1 MFSSFVFIFCFS
13 QVFCSTDD
21 HVDQFLQNKTF
32 EDVIGLSKKY
42 HRAKYL
48 ETQQKLSDASQP
60 SLVLAADGAI
70 LPCDANWHQYPDTG
84 CCYRISDEKSDW
96 YGGTNICKALNSDAQ
111 MASFHSQAE
120 SLFFANKYS
129 SIHAWTGLSQTEV
142 PNTWTYTDGT
152 PDWHWFP
159 ALTSAPSAADS
170 SCVEMMDGLLGL
182 LFALSLQKGQT
193 NPYSCTEVNQIICKY
208 CPKET
213 TSSTTTTTTTTTATT
228 TTKTTTK
235 TTTPTTTTKATTK
248 KTTTLPSASVTC
260 TSNCPAQSVNFNG
273 KCYKFQ
279 KCRGSVKFED
289 SCNECGGTMITI
301 SNKAEK
307 DFVSRV
313 FGENDGTVSQIW
325 IGNTESNGY
334 LDWEYGQPSK
344 PDNSLDYCISM
355 DLTAVD
361 HVDEFLQN
369 KTFNDILEMSQ
380 KFQRA
385 MYLET
390 QQKLSDASQPDLV
403 LAAEGAVLPCEAGW
417 HQYSGTGCC
426 YKKTDAIS
434 AWYGGTDLCKALHPE
449 AQMASFHSQGESE
462 FVCKKYSS
470 IHAWT
475 GLSQTG
481 TPGVWTY
488 TDGTPDWHWF
498 FAQSSSMKPESS
510 CVEMLDGVLVYL
522 FSWSAKK
529 GQTQPY
535 SCTEEIAS
543 ICKYCPK
550 ETTSTSTTTTT
561 TTTTSTTTTTPTT
574 TTETTTETA
583 TPTTTTTET
592 TITTT
597 TATTTPTT
605 TTEVTTEPTTTTET
619 TTPTTTTT
627 TETTTPTTTTET
639 TTTPTTTSTTTP
651 TTTTETTTT
660 VTTTTPT
667 TTTET
672 ATTTETTTTQT
683 TTTPTTPT
691 TTTPTTPTTTTP
703 TTTTTETR
711 PTPTTPTTTTTTT
724 TPTTTITSPTSPTT
738 ITALTTSLKPT
749 TCTSICPSPSIE
761 FKGKCYKVKSTKC
774 RGSVKFDESSDW
786 CGGTMVTISNK
797 EENDFISRVFGEN
810 DGTVSQIWIGNTESN
825 GYLDWEYGQ
834 PSKPNSALDY
844 CISMDLTAGPWRG
857 KYKYLPCESTVVSS
871 ITSMNP

>member
-1 MFSSFVFIFCFS
+1 MLFPI
-13 QVFCSTDD
+13 
-21 HVDQFLQNKTF
+21 
-32 EDVIGLSKKY
+32 
-42 HRAKYL
+42 
-48 ETQQKLSDASQP
+48 
-60 SLVLAADGAI
+60 VLIA
-70 LPCDANWHQYPDTG
+70 
-84 CCYRISDEKSDW
+84 
-96 YGGTNICKALNSDAQ
+96 
-111 MASFHSQAE
+111 
-120 SLFFANKYS
+120 FFANV
-129 SIHAWTGLSQTEV
+129 H
-142 PNTWTYTDGT
+142 
-152 PDWHWFP
+152 
-159 ALTSAPSAADS
+159 
-170 SCVEMMDGLLGL
+170 
-182 LFALSLQKGQT
+182 
-193 NPYSCTEVNQIICKY
+193 CK
-208 CPKET
+208 P
-213 TSSTTTTTTTTTATT
+213 
-228 TTKTTTK
+228 
-235 TTTPTTTTKATTK
+235 
-248 KTTTLPSASVTC
+248 
-260 TSNCPAQSVNFNG
+260 
-273 KCYKFQ
+273 
-279 KCRGSVKFED
+279 R
-289 SCNECGGTMITI
+289 I
-301 SNKAEK
+301 EK
-307 DFVSRV
+307 
-313 FGENDGTVSQIW
+313 
-325 IGNTESNGY
+325 
-334 LDWEYGQPSK
+334 
-344 PDNSLDYCISM
+344 
-355 DLTAVD
+355 VD

-385 MYLET
+385 RYLET

-498 FAQSSSMKPESS
+498 FAQSSTMKPESS

-574 TTETTTETA
+574 TTETTTETT

-691 TTTPTTPTTTTP
+691 TTTPTT
-703 TTTTTETR
+703 TTTETR

-724 TPTTTITSPTSPTT
+724 TPTTTITSPTSPTR

-749 TCTSICPSPSIE
+749 TCTSICPPPSIE